1 MGVFP
6 QNLKDLYI
14 QGSQPSPV
22 EALVGSG
29 VYYGW
34 RGPYISVRNSDSSGI
49 VDPYGNYYLQFFL
62 KINSNSPCDNS
73 DTKCR
78 WFLMSA
84 GKDGTYDSSNPL
96 DKSLNENKDNI
107 YYPQIPLIIDRA
119 GSINTIFSTKELRT
133 LVVRAEEKLIVN
145 VKYSVYYPAS
155 GNVSHL
161 ESDFTNPASFTV
173 PVGKRV
179 IVAELENDSG
189 SVLGVVKSFVSRF
202 ISGIAENEFIKLNST
217 FESLNIKEINF
228 SSASVCPVT
237 TCTGLCAQICCTH
250 NMKKCRPSPI
260 WMFYCI
266 ITGCY
271 PLCCGGSGGGTCT
284 VDLKVDSNLNV
295 NGENPKFDL
304 YIEGFDLNGVRVLG
318 PSLMLK
324 NSSSPF
330 FSYDNNSVN
339 CEIKTIRLFST
350 GGGATL
356 TRNL

>member
-161 ESDFTNPASFTV
+161 ESDFINPASFTV

-228 SSASVCPVT
+228 NSASVCPVT
-237 TCTGLCAQICCTH
+237 TCTGFCAQICCNH
-250 NMKKCRPSPI
+250 NMKKCRHSPV

-271 PLCCGGSGGGTCT
+271 PLCCGGSGGSCT
-284 VDLKVDSNLNV
+284 LDLKVDSNLNV